1 MLKAVADTH
10 ALLWYLQNDP
20 RLSQTANQIFDD
32 ADTAGD
38 QIGISSI
45 SLAEIVY
52 LSEKSRIPPTALG
65 DVLQAFDQVNP
76 LFVEIPVDRSIT
88 AAMATIPRAQVPDMP
103 DRIIAAT
110 AVRLAIPVISRDGKI
125 QLSQV
130 PTVW

>member
-65 DVLQAFDQVNP
+65 DVLQALDQVNP